1 MVSICCAPSVGRHC
15 LEPLERIPNP
25 QSDLRGAVILLCPF
39 HRLGKWA
46 QGLVSRGVDPAS
58 RVLFNHRPPTSQST
72 WAGVALLSLSL
83 LLCPQV
89 EKGRGWNGM
98 CLLPVIGAVPVLGC
112 CCRSV
117 PGDAA
122 LWRCGCSLL
131 PPQGWQTLA
140 LIYV

>member
-1 MVSICCAPSVGRHC
+1 MR
-15 LEPLERIPNP
+15 ERVRYRN
-25 QSDLRGAVILLCPF
+25 G
-39 HRLGKWA
+39 
-46 QGLVSRGVDPAS
+46 QGLDV
-58 RVLFNHRPPTSQST
+58 RVFPSPGKSVQHSEARCALAFCSPPVPRHPQLPWMCSSSLSALFDAWPPTSQST